1 MAAHGSLV
9 DISDFTIAADFTST
23 REGAGIPA
31 EIEVEYDPAQFART
45 KHSDETEVRVLLC
58 CPAH

>member
-31 EIEVEYDPAQFART
+31 EIQVEYDPAQFART
-45 KHSDETEVRVLLC
+45 KHSDETEVRMLL
-58 CPAH
+58 